1 MQVVVRRNRKS
12 VQGRFCCLREWPLKA
27 AWQSNCHFDALQG
40 FLRSNA
46 ALNGSVGGF
55 MILEG
60 PARQASDGTTK
71 ASRRVL
77 AGQFPPFLRRDA
89 L

>member
-1 MQVVVRRNRKS
+1 
-12 VQGRFCCLREWPLKA
+12 
-27 AWQSNCHFDALQG
+27 
-40 FLRSNA
+40 
-46 ALNGSVGGF
+46 